1 MRDSE
6 RHKNKHISQRVLIY
20 IVFHVSLLRTSCG
33 PSCHCLTPG
42 QFLEETNIN
51 LLITVRIFLK
61 FEKKK
66 TMCLAIHFTFNTLL
80 IFLLCEPVKT

>member
-6 RHKNKHISQRVLIY
+6 RHKNKHISRRVLIY

-66 TMCLAIHFTFNTLL
+66 NHVSGNSLYVQL
-80 IFLLCEPVKT
+80 IFLLYEPVKT